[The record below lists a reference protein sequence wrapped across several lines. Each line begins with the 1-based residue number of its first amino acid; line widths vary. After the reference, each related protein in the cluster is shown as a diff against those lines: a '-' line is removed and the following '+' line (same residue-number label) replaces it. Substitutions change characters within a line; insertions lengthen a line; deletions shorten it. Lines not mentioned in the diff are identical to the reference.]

1 MSVRMLVFMII
12 MPALWIALHAYM
24 GKRLLRGVDGKL
36 RRWGWGAMATL
47 ALLPVFG
54 FVVTRV
60 AHGAW
65 LRPVQWV
72 SFLLMGVGSLL
83 FFGVIAV
90 DLVRLGEKL
99 SRKVRGPQ
107 AEMDPAR
114 RGFLAK
120 TANLA
125 VLGGTGSITG
135 VGVVQARQMPTLV
148 EVEVPIDGLPDEL
161 HGYTIAQITD
171 IHVGPTIR
179 GTYLE
184 AVVEEVNALSADMI
198 AVTGDLIDGYVE
210 NLGPE
215 VASLGKL
222 VAPDGVY
229 FVTGNH
235 EYYWDGPA
243 WCRHV
248 ASLGLTVLNNQ
259 HVVVER
265 DGARI
270 LLAGVTD
277 YTAGGQVEGHG
288 SDPHAA
294 RKGAPKCDVDILLA
308 HQPRSVFEADK
319 AGYDLQISGHTH
331 GGQYFPMNIMARL
344 AQPYLA
350 GLERHG
356 NLWIYVSRGTAY
368 WGPPLRVAAPHE
380 ITLLRLVPA

>member
-1 MSVRMLVFMII
+1 MLAFMII
-12 MPALWIALHAYM
+12 MPAVWIALHAYM
-24 GKRLLRGVDGKL
+24 GRRLLRGVDGKL

-47 ALLPVFG
+47 ALMPVFA
-54 FVVTRV
+54 FVIGRV
-60 AHGAW
+60 ATGPW
-65 LRPVQWV
+65 MRPVQWV

-83 FFGVIAV
+83 FFGVLAI

-99 SRKVRGPQ
+99 TRRFRGPD
-107 AEMDPAR
+107 AEIDPAR

-125 VLGGTGSITG
+125 IVGGTGSITG
-135 VGVVQARQMPTLV
+135 VGVVQARQMPQLV
-148 EVEVPIDGLPDEL
+148 EVEVPIDGLPGAL
-161 HGYTIAQITD
+161 HGYTIAQISD
-171 IHVGPTIR
+171 VHVGPTIR
-179 GTYLE
+179 GSFLE
-184 AVVEEVNALSADMI
+184 AVVEEVNGLGADMI

-210 NLGPE
+210 DLAPE

-222 VAPDGVY
+222 DARDGVY

-248 ASLGLTVLNNQ
+248 AGLGLTVLNNE
-259 HVVVER
+259 HLVIER
-265 DGARI
+265 DGATI

-277 YTAGGQVEGHG
+277 HSAGGQVEGHG

-294 RKGAPKCDVDILLA
+294 RKGAPDCDLDILLA

-319 AGYDLQISGHTH
+319 AGFDLQISGHTH

-356 NLWIYVSRGTAY
+356 STWIYVSRGTAY